1 MMKKNDLAF
10 TLPELLIAL
19 TITSL
24 LLLISGSAWLRLH
37 DTVQYKQFIKQFNR
51 DLLYLQQLALSREET
66 YYLQIDTSLHRYTI
80 RKRGLGTK
88 VLERVY
94 SKDWEIDTNTLIQPI
109 EFSHNG
115 NLKRPGTMKIRTQYR
130 LYLFKCP
137 FGKGRCYV
145 QKE

>member
-1 MMKKNDLAF
+1 MTKNNERAF

-24 LLLISGSAWLRLH
+24 LLLISGSAGLRIH

-51 DLLYLQQLALSREET
+51 DLLYLQQLALSQEDS
-66 YYLQIDTSLHRYTI
+66 YYLQIDTAQQRYTI
-80 RKRGLGTK
+80 RKDGLGTE

-94 SKDWEIDTNTLIQPI
+94 SEKWEVNANTLLQPI

-115 NLKRPGTMKIRTQYR
+115 NIKRPGTMKIKTKYHI
-130 LYLFKCP
+130 YWITCP
-137 FGKGRCYV
+137 FGKGRCYEK
-145 QKE
+145 KE